1 MMLEKIRGYLK
12 IKWVRWGLELSL
24 MLLVYF
30 GVRAWM
36 QRDLPTGPA
45 PAIQAITLTGQA
57 VELAALARHGP
68 VLVHFWAT
76 WCPICKLE
84 QDSILAIS
92 RDYTVL
98 SIASQS
104 GNELDVQQYMQ
115 EHELS
120 FPVVMDEDG
129 ELMRRYGLR
138 GVPASF
144 IIDRTGKIVYR
155 EVGYTTE
162 IGLRARLWLAN

>member
-12 IKWVRWGLELSL
+12 IRWVRWGLELTL

-36 QRDLPTGPA
+36 QRDLPIGPA
-45 PAIQAITLTGQA
+45 PAIQAITLTGQP
-57 VELAALARHGP
+57 VELAALARQGP

-76 WCPICKLE
+76 WCPICALE
-84 QDSILAIS
+84 QGSIQSIS
-92 RDYTVL
+92 TDHPVIT
-98 SIASQS
+98 IASQS
-104 GNELDVQQYMQ
+104 GDDRAVHDYMQ
-115 EHELS
+115 EHALS
-120 FPVVMDEDG
+120 FAVVMDEDG
-129 ELMRRYGLR
+129 ELMQRYGLR

-144 IIDRTGKIVYR
+144 IIDRNGKIVYR

-162 IGLRARLWLAN
+162 IGLRIRLWLAD